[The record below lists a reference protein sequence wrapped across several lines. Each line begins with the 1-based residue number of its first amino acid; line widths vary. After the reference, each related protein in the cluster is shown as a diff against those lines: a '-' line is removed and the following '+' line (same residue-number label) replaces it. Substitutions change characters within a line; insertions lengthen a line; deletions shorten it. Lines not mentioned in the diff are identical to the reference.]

1 MHPRTKKRLL
11 QALSKHGDFRFLE
24 CSVLEKGIFNNNLKL
39 RNDFVTFILFYFF
52 KNHSFVLLA
61 VNKGKNDYFLSY
73 NLHADYKEVAQSKGK
88 SVQDTVTEEKGE

>member
-1 MHPRTKKRLL
+1 MTLW
-11 QALSKHGDFRFLE
+11 
-24 CSVLEKGIFNNNLKL
+24 
-39 RNDFVTFILFYFF
+39 LFFFFF

-61 VNKGKNDYFLSY
+61 VNKEKKDSFLSY